1 MNEKV
6 TNFKY
11 YYKLNLMEDSENY
24 DSKKNDDETPNG
36 TIGGPIEKE
45 NENEKEEYDKY
56 IVYLISI
63 NDKSKNE
70 INKDE
75 IKKIKDIKY
84 YIIDKTKSSIKL
96 CPCLLSIS
104 TPFEDGYICSDIN
117 DTPNKLIEDCLNYF
131 PHGRIYVN
139 VDIET
144 KCNCGFKELEHLSKR
159 DIYEMYIEKINKL
172 NKLIDILRVE
182 KEHEIKIYEELNK
195 EILNNFDKEM
205 DQKIMESKL
214 YAKIK
219 NNFDGKLIKFYDVII
234 DIKSLKDI
242 NKGWEIKM
250 DKNGEK
256 RFKEHKHNKALIIGV
271 IGNSNKGK
279 SFLLSKISKIELPS
293 GTNIRTEG
301 LSIKYPELEKYK
313 NRKIILLDSA
323 GLETPLLVDKNEK
336 EDILNKS
343 FSKFTNEINE
353 KLKEKARDKII
364 TEMFLQ
370 NFIMYNSDIIII
382 VVGILTYTEQKLL
395 NRIKEEIAKA
405 KLNKTLIIIHNLITY
420 TLKEQVQSYIDN
432 NLLNSATFDLIER
445 RDINTKINCE
455 ESPQYFYENDT
466 NIFHLIFANE
476 GSEAGQ
482 YYNNFALDF
491 IEKSYQSI
499 IDIKPFDVIK
509 SLKKRFIKL
518 SKELIE
524 KNGNYSFINKDDIL
538 DDENILK
545 EKKFRLK
552 KDNGDIV
559 LKRCYVDELGFSN
572 LRSNG
577 FNPCYNVY
585 KSENKI
591 ILKFETP
598 GNISLS
604 YEVSFQGSYNIITVR
619 GTKKF
624 DKEPENQ
631 NDNIFTNREY
641 GEFTIDIPLK
651 LSEYRLSNKNP
662 KSRRKEGI
670 TYIEYELCNKNKI
683 YASFHLDPDDEI

>member
-1 MNEKV
+1 
-6 TNFKY
+6 
-11 YYKLNLMEDSENY
+11 MEDDENY
-24 DSKKNDDETPNG
+24 DTEKFDDETPHG
-36 TIGGPIEKE
+36 TIRDTIEKE
-45 NENEKEEYDKY
+45 KENEKEEFDKY

-63 NDKSKNE
+63 NDESKDEVNHLNTIK

-84 YIIDKTKSSIKL
+84 YIIDNTKAPISL

-117 DTPNKLIEDCLNYF
+117 DSPNKLIEDCLKYF

-139 VDIET
+139 VDLKI
-144 KCNCGFKELEHLSKR
+144 KCNCGFKELKDLSKR

-182 KEHEIKIYEELNK
+182 KEHEIKKYEELSK
-195 EILNNFDKEM
+195 DILNNFDKEIE
-205 DQKIMESKL
+205 QKKMESKL

-219 NNFDGKLIKFYDVII
+219 NNFDGNLIKFYDVII

-250 DKNGEK
+250 DENGEK
-256 RFKEHKHNKALIIGV
+256 RFKEHKDNEALIIGV

-301 LSIKYPELEKYK
+301 LSIKYPELEIYK
-313 NRKIILLDSA
+313 NRKIILLDSE
-323 GLETPLLVDKNEK
+323 GLETPLLVNKNEK
-336 EDILNKS
+336 EEILNKS
-343 FSKFTNEINE
+343 ISKNTNEINE
-353 KLKEKARDKII
+353 KLKEKARDKIM
-364 TEMFLQ
+364 TETFLQ
-370 NFIMYNSDIIII
+370 NFIMYNSDILIV

-395 NRIKEEIAKA
+395 NRIKEEIAKN

-420 TLKEQVQSYIDN
+420 TSKKQVQLYIDN
-432 NLLNSATFDLIER
+432 NLLNSATFDLEER
-445 RDINTKINCE
+445 RDINTKINSE
-455 ESPQYFYENDT
+455 ESPPYFYEPNT
-466 NIFHLIFANE
+466 EIYHFIFANE

-482 YYNNFALDF
+482 YYNNFVLEF
-491 IEKSYQSI
+491 IEKKYQSI
-499 IDIKPFDVIK
+499 THIKPFDVIK
-509 SLKKRFIKL
+509 SLKKRFIKV
-518 SKELIE
+518 SEELIE
-524 KNGNYSFINKDDIL
+524 KNGNIFINEDDIL

-559 LKRCYVDELGFSN
+559 LKRCYIDELGFSN

-585 KSENKI
+585 KNENKI

-598 GNISLS
+598 GNTSLS
-604 YEVSFQGSYNIITVR
+604 YKDSLQGCNTIISVK
-619 GTKKF
+619 GKKKF

-631 NDNIFTNREY
+631 KDNIFTNREY
-641 GEFTIDIPLK
+641 GDFSINIPLE
-651 LSEYRLSNKNP
+651 LSEYRLSNKTP
-662 KSRRKEGI
+662 KRQKKEGI
-670 TYIEYELCNKNKI
+670 TIIEYELLNQNKI
-683 YASFHLDPDDEI
+683 HASFHIDEDDYI